1 MPDNVN
7 PERVRLIAEAAR
19 IPLRPDA
26 PARIARSVTPTATR
40 FAAEK
45 LAIPFETEP
54 STFVVVQR
62 REIEQ

>member
-1 MPDNVN
+1 MPDDIN

-19 IPLRPDA
+19 VPLRPEA
-26 PARIARSVTPTATR
+26 SARIARSVGPTAQR

-45 LAIPFETEP
+45 VAVSFETEP

-62 REIEQ
+62 REIDR